1 MADNIFRRFIDVLL
15 PKNNR
20 NQMNIHNDIQYIDS
34 LDNFDDILQKIGSIF
49 SNRMLTSSG

>member
-1 MADNIFRRFIDVLL
+1 MADNIFRRFIDVLS

>member
-1 MADNIFRRFIDVLL
+1 MADNIFRRFIDALS

-20 NQMNIHNDIQYIDS
+20 NQMNTHNDIQYIDS
-34 LDNFDDILQKIGSIF
+34 FDNFDDILQKIGSIF